1 MPHTQASKAPK
12 QSASS
17 SSSSSSSLTPLIADA
32 PSTRRPSEQGSGGG
46 KGGGKGS
53 GKGGKGSTVAAITPL
68 SASDSASAAASTWKK
83 AFTDNSEKY
92 DTDDQEKVDGLL
104 CVNTINLAR
113 RMIVK
118 GMLT

>member
-1 MPHTQASKAPK
+1 M
-12 QSASS
+12 
-17 SSSSSSSLTPLIADA
+17 
-32 PSTRRPSEQGSGGG
+32 
-46 KGGGKGS
+46 
-53 GKGGKGSTVAAITPL
+53 
-68 SASDSASAAASTWKK
+68 WKK

-104 CVNTINLAR
+104 CVNTISLAR

>member
-1 MPHTQASKAPK
+1 MPHTQAPSANKPSAS
-12 QSASS
+12 SASS
-17 SSSSSSSLTPLIADA
+17 SASASSASTPSIHVA
-32 PSTRRPSEQGSGGG
+32 PASRSASEQRSASG
-46 KGGGKGS
+46 KGG

-68 SASDSASAAASTWKK
+68 SASDNAHSAASMWKK